1 MVTMQKSVMIYAYRR
16 RDLMA
21 QTAEIFAKNL
31 KIIRLARKLSRRKL
45 AARVGI
51 HKSSIDRYEAGTR
64 QPDLNTIKALA
75 EALHCSVADL
85 FGEGLI

>member
-16 RDLMA
+16 RDFMA
-21 QTAEIFAKNL
+21 QTAKTFANNL
-31 KIIRLARKLSRRKL
+31 KTIRLTRKLSRSKL
-45 AARVGI
+45 AKRVGI

-64 QPDLNTIKALA
+64 QPDIDTIKALA